1 MTAVVRQTLADFEIN
16 DIALPPRSVKTPSHA
31 SIYRPVPGNA
41 GSLLARASEPL
52 TRESGATST
61 TRRTEVSASAAET
74 RPARNALPGC
84 RSSILVRIAT
94 IPHCGPAGNRGAFLL
109 RRQATLPHQW

>member
-1 MTAVVRQTLADFEIN
+1 MTLWFAKTLADFEIN
-16 DIALPPRSVKTPSHA
+16 DIAALPPRSVKTPSHA

-61 TRRTEVSASAAET
+61 TRRPETSESAAKLDLLDKLFWVAVSRWMKRAPRDLKREDVGWVSSMS
-74 RPARNALPGC
+74 PG
-84 RSSILVRIAT
+84 R
-94 IPHCGPAGNRGAFLL
+94 
-109 RRQATLPHQW
+109 